1 MERFGYGENTKPLN
15 VNGDTADHQDEEWEE
30 EKLGKEEATEF
41 RGAAARLNFLSQ
53 DSPELMYPA
62 KEISKE
68 MASPI
73 IGGWKRLKKIARF
86 LKARELITWE
96 FPWQDEGHEVRVYS
110 DSDWG
115 GRRGSRKSTSG
126 GALMVGGHC
135 IKTWSS
141 TQGAVAL
148 SSAEAEFYAMIEAV
162 IRGKG
167 VVSIMKELGFNV
179 ENKTALF
186 TDSSAA
192 KSFVSR
198 TGLGKMKHL
207 EIRDLWLQREVGL
220 GGVVVHTVEGPR
232 NPADLM
238 TKYLKRWEIELRLGL
253 LGIKVTW
260 SPECREADKSKL
272 EEEINELG
280 RCLLRRGGN

>member
-1 MERFGYGENTKPLN
+1 M
-15 VNGDTADHQDEEWEE
+15 
-30 EKLGKEEATEF
+30 
-41 RGAAARLNFLSQ
+41 
-53 DSPELMYPA
+53 
-62 KEISKE
+62 
-68 MASPI
+68 
-73 IGGWKRLKKIARF
+73 KKVARF
-86 LKARELITWE
+86 LKSRELLVKTWE
-96 FPWQDEGHEVRVYS
+96 FPWQDEGHEVKVYS

-126 GALMVGGHC
+126 GCLMIGNHC

-167 VVSIMKELGFNV
+167 VVSIMTELGFNT
-179 ENKTALF
+179 NDKTALF

-220 GGVVVHTVEGPR
+220 GKVLVYIVEGPR

-238 TKYLKRWEIELRLGL
+238 TK
-253 LGIKVTW
+253 
-260 SPECREADKSKL
+260 
-272 EEEINELG
+272 
-280 RCLLRRGGN
+280 